1 MRFVVSYRKKILS
14 NCEREKGLKE
24 KKYNAGDFILA
35 TLCSLTVICL
45 AVSIT
50 VWFRP
55 LYYLDMKLLD
65 IPEGSGYSEEI
76 CRRNYDVLIDYN
88 VIGGPSELKFPDMQ
102 MSESGRI
109 HFEEVKRIFVFMQIE
124 ALAGIAVLAAMY
136 SGRKK
141 KGWMHLTGF
150 VTVAIAVAVLAAILI
165 DWEWAFETMHSLLF
179 DNDYWLF
186 NPKTDPVIKILPDE
200 FFMHCGIMI
209 ISLTAAFTAGLE
221 ALYRRKKKDGKA

>member
-1 MRFVVSYRKKILS
+1 M
-14 NCEREKGLKE
+14 KE
-24 KKYNAGDFILA
+24 KKYTALDFVLA
-35 TLCSLTVICL
+35 VLCTLTVICL

-55 LYYLDMKLLD
+55 LYYADISLLD
-65 IPEGSGYSEEI
+65 IPEKFGYSEEI
-76 CRRNYDVLIDYN
+76 CRENYNALIDYN
-88 VIGGPSELKFPDMQ
+88 VIGGPSELEFPDME
-102 MSESGRI
+102 MSEHGRI
-109 HFEEVKRIFVFMQIE
+109 HFEEVKRIFIFMQIE
-124 ALAGIAVLAAMY
+124 ALAGIAVLAAVY
-136 SGRKK
+136 FRRKQ

-150 VTVAIAVAVLAAILI
+150 VTAAIAATVLMAIVI

-209 ISLTAAFTAGLE
+209 IGLTAAFTAGLE
-221 ALYRRKKKDGKA
+221 VLYRRKKKDGKA

>member
-1 MRFVVSYRKKILS
+1 M
-14 NCEREKGLKE
+14 KE
-24 KKYNAGDFILA
+24 KKYTALDFVLA
-35 TLCSLTVICL
+35 VLCTLTVICL

-55 LYYLDMKLLD
+55 LYYADISLLD
-65 IPEGSGYSEEI
+65 IPEKSGYSEEI
-76 CRRNYDVLIDYN
+76 CRENYNALIDYN
-88 VIGGPSELKFPDMQ
+88 VIGGPSELEFPDME
-102 MSESGRI
+102 MSEHGRI
-109 HFEEVKRIFVFMQIE
+109 HFEVVKRIFIFMQIE
-124 ALAGIAVLAAMY
+124 ALAGIAVLAAVY
-136 SGRKK
+136 FRRKQ

-150 VTVAIAVAVLAAILI
+150 VTAAIAATVLMAIVI

-209 ISLTAAFTAGLE
+209 IGLTAAFTAGLE
-221 ALYRRKKKDGKA
+221 VLYRRKKKDGKA

>member
-1 MRFVVSYRKKILS
+1 M
-14 NCEREKGLKE
+14 KE

-35 TLCSLTVICL
+35 ILCSLTIICL

-55 LYYLDMKLLD
+55 VYYLDMKLLD
-65 IPEGSGYSEEI
+65 IPEESGYSEEI

-88 VIGGPSELKFPDMQ
+88 IIGGPSEFKFPDMQ

-109 HFEEVKRIFVFMQIE
+109 HLEEVKRIFIFTQVE
-124 ALAGIAVLAAMY
+124 ALAGIAVLAAVY
-136 SGRKK
+136 LRKRKK
-141 KGWMHLTGF
+141 SWMHLTGF
-150 VTVAIAVAVLAAILI
+150 VTAAIAAAVLLAIVI
-165 DWEWAFETMHSLLF
+165 DWEWTFETMHGLLF

-186 NPKTDPVIKILPDE
+186 NSKTDPVIKILPEE

-209 ISLTAAFTAGLE
+209 IGLTAAFTSGLE
-221 ALYRRKKKDGKA
+221 ILYRRKRKYGKA

>member
-1 MRFVVSYRKKILS
+1 MWYHIKEKLIQYRKG
-14 NCEREKGLKE
+14 KGLKE
-24 KKYNAGDFILA
+24 KKYTALDFVLA
-35 TLCSLTVICL
+35 VLCTLTVICL

-55 LYYLDMKLLD
+55 LYYADISLLD
-65 IPEGSGYSEEI
+65 IPEKFGYSEEI
-76 CRRNYDVLIDYN
+76 CRENYNALIDYN
-88 VIGGPSELKFPDMQ
+88 VIGGPSELEFPDME
-102 MSESGRI
+102 MSEHGRI
-109 HFEEVKRIFVFMQIE
+109 HFEEVKRIFIFMQIE
-124 ALAGIAVLAAMY
+124 ALAGIAVLAAVY
-136 SGRKK
+136 FRRKQ

-150 VTVAIAVAVLAAILI
+150 VTAAIAATVLMAIVI

-209 ISLTAAFTAGLE
+209 IGLTAAFTAGLE
-221 ALYRRKKKDGKA
+221 VLYRRKKKDGKA

>member
-1 MRFVVSYRKKILS
+1 M
-14 NCEREKGLKE
+14 KE

-35 TLCSLTVICL
+35 ALCSLTVICL

-65 IPEGSGYSEEI
+65 IPEESGYSEEI
-76 CRRNYDVLIDYN
+76 CRENYDVLIDYN
-88 VIGGPSELKFPDMQ
+88 VIGGPSELKFPDMP
-102 MSESGRI
+102 MSEHGRI
-109 HFEEVKRIFVFMQIE
+109 HFEEVKRIFVFMQVE
-124 ALAGIAVLAAMY
+124 ALAGIAVLVAVY
-136 SGRKK
+136 FRRRE
-141 KGWMHLTGF
+141 KGWMHMTGF
-150 VTVAIAVAVLAAILI
+150 VTVAIAAAVLLAVVI

-209 ISLTAAFTAGLE
+209 IGFTAAFTAGLE
-221 ALYRRKKKDGKA
+221 AIYRRKKKDGKA

>member
-1 MRFVVSYRKKILS
+1 M
-14 NCEREKGLKE
+14 KE
-24 KKYNAGDFILA
+24 KKYTALNFVLA
-35 TLCSLTVICL
+35 VLCTLTVICL

-55 LYYLDMKLLD
+55 LYYADISLLD
-65 IPEGSGYSEEI
+65 IPEKFGYSEEI
-76 CRRNYDVLIDYN
+76 CRENYNALIDYN
-88 VIGGPSELKFPDMQ
+88 VIGGPSELEFPDME
-102 MSESGRI
+102 MSEHGRI
-109 HFEEVKRIFVFMQIE
+109 HFEEVKRIFIFMQIE
-124 ALAGIAVLAAMY
+124 ALAGIAVLAAVY
-136 SGRKK
+136 FRRKQ

-150 VTVAIAVAVLAAILI
+150 VTAAIAATVLMAIVI

-209 ISLTAAFTAGLE
+209 IGLTAAFTAGLE
-221 ALYRRKKKDGKA
+221 VLYRRKKKDGKA

>member
-1 MRFVVSYRKKILS
+1 M
-14 NCEREKGLKE
+14 KE
-24 KKYNAGDFILA
+24 KKYTALDFVLA
-35 TLCSLTVICL
+35 VLCTLTVICL

-55 LYYLDMKLLD
+55 LYYADISLLD
-65 IPEGSGYSEEI
+65 IPEKFGYSEEI
-76 CRRNYDVLIDYN
+76 CRENYNVLIDYN
-88 VIGGPSELKFPDMQ
+88 VIGGSSELEFPDMQ
-102 MSESGRI
+102 ISEHGRI
-109 HFEEVKRIFVFMQIE
+109 HFEEVKRIFIFMQIE
-124 ALAGIAVLAAMY
+124 ALAGIAVLAAVY
-136 SGRKK
+136 FRRKQ

-150 VTVAIAVAVLAAILI
+150 VTAAIAATVLMAIVI

-209 ISLTAAFTAGLE
+209 IGLTAAFTAGLE
-221 ALYRRKKKDGKA
+221 VLYRRKKKDGKA

>member
-1 MRFVVSYRKKILS
+1 M
-14 NCEREKGLKE
+14 KE
-24 KKYNAGDFILA
+24 KKYTALDFVLA
-35 TLCSLTVICL
+35 VLCTLTVICL

-55 LYYLDMKLLD
+55 LYYADISLLD
-65 IPEGSGYSEEI
+65 IPEKSGYSEEI
-76 CRRNYDVLIDYN
+76 CRENYNALIDYN
-88 VIGGPSELKFPDMQ
+88 VIGGPSELEFPDME
-102 MSESGRI
+102 MSEHGRI
-109 HFEEVKRIFVFMQIE
+109 HFEEVKRIFIFMQIE
-124 ALAGIAVLAAMY
+124 ALAGIAVLAAVY
-136 SGRKK
+136 FRRKQ

-150 VTVAIAVAVLAAILI
+150 VTAAIAATVLMAIVI

-209 ISLTAAFTAGLE
+209 IGLTAAFTAGLE
-221 ALYRRKKKDGKA
+221 AIYRRKKKDGKA

>member
-1 MRFVVSYRKKILS
+1 M
-14 NCEREKGLKE
+14 EE

-35 TLCSLTVICL
+35 ALCSLTVICL

-65 IPEGSGYSEEI
+65 IPEESGYSEGI
-76 CRRNYDVLIDYN
+76 CRENYDVLIDYN
-88 VIGGPSELKFPDMQ
+88 VIGGPSELKFPDMP
-102 MSESGRI
+102 MSEHGRI
-109 HFEEVKRIFVFMQIE
+109 HFEEVKRIFVFMQVE
-124 ALAGIAVLAAMY
+124 ALAGIAGLAAMY
-136 SGRKK
+136 FRRKK

-150 VTVAIAVAVLAAILI
+150 VTVFIAAAVLLAVII

-186 NPKTDPVIKILPDE
+186 NPQTDPVIKILPDE
-200 FFMHCGIMI
+200 FFIHCVIMI
-209 ISLTAAFTAGLE
+209 IGFTAAFTAGLE

>member
-1 MRFVVSYRKKILS
+1 M
-14 NCEREKGLKE
+14 KE
-24 KKYNAGDFILA
+24 KKYTALNFVLA
-35 TLCSLTVICL
+35 VLCTLTVICL

-55 LYYLDMKLLD
+55 LYYADISLLD
-65 IPEGSGYSEEI
+65 IPEKSGYSEEI
-76 CRRNYDVLIDYN
+76 CRENYNALIDYN
-88 VIGGPSELKFPDMQ
+88 VIGGPSELEFPDME
-102 MSESGRI
+102 MSEHGRI
-109 HFEEVKRIFVFMQIE
+109 HFEEVKRIFIFMQIE
-124 ALAGIAVLAAMY
+124 ALAGIAVLAAVY
-136 SGRKK
+136 FRRKQ

-150 VTVAIAVAVLAAILI
+150 VTAAIAATVLMAIVI

-209 ISLTAAFTAGLE
+209 IGLTASFTAGLE
-221 ALYRRKKKDGKA
+221 VLYRRKKKDGKA

>member
-1 MRFVVSYRKKILS
+1 M
-14 NCEREKGLKE
+14 KE

-35 TLCSLTVICL
+35 AACSLTVICL

-55 LYYLDMKLLD
+55 IYYADINLLD
-65 IPEGSGYSEEI
+65 IPEHSGYTEEI

-109 HFEEVKRIFVFMQIE
+109 HFEEVKSIFLFMQIE
-124 ALAGIAVLAAMY
+124 GLAGMAVLTAVY
-136 SGRKK
+136 FKRNK

-150 VTVAIAVAVLAAILI
+150 VSAAIAAAVLLAIVV
-165 DWEWAFETMHSLLF
+165 DWEWAFETMHGLLF
-179 DNDYWLF
+179 DNDYWIF
-186 NPKTDPVIKILPDE
+186 NSKTDPVIKILPDE

-209 ISLTAAFTAGLE
+209 IGLTAAFTAGLE
-221 ALYRRKKKDGKA
+221 AIYRRNRKDGKA